1 MADLPSYFL
10 ALAEY
15 SPIVLIV
22 VGIISGSWFI
32 ANVLHVFPG
41 FIDNIADALSSIS
54 KHAGWI
60 FGTIALVTAASIYK
74 SSEFVNQGWLTV
86 ALLIIVGYALFF
98 EPMKD
103 VPWAAL
109 VGLVAG
115 GGLAALIYFRYGDR
129 LSGTVL
135 GINLQYIL
143 GAIMIIVFL
152 LVFLALK
159 FFEDIARASTMILR
173 FQPVATCLGLL
184 CIVQGIL
191 ILWGNP
197 LTFETLSDV
206 FRPTAL

>member
-1 MADLPSYFL
+1 MADVTTYITTL
-10 ALAEY
+10 AQYA
-15 SPIVLIV
+15 PIVLII

-32 ANVLHVFPG
+32 SNVLHVFPG
-41 FIDNIADALSSIS
+41 FIDDIADALSTIA

-60 FGTIALVTAASIYK
+60 FGGLALATAAAVYK
-74 SSEFVNQGWLTV
+74 TQEYLNQGWFTV
-86 ALLIIVGYALFF
+86 ALFIVVGYGLFF

-109 VGLVAG
+109 VGLIAG
-115 GGLAALIYFRYGDR
+115 GSLAALIYFRYGDR
-129 LSGTVL
+129 LSGTIL

-143 GAIMIIVFL
+143 GAVMILVFL

-159 FFEDIARASTMILR
+159 FIEDVTRATTMILR
-173 FQPVATCLGLL
+173 FQPVATFLGLL

-191 ILWGNP
+191 ILLGNP

-206 FRPTAL
+206 FRPTA